1 VLIGLRQRSLRVC
14 AWFCALLLAYL
25 SLIPGDLQ
33 VRTGAPSQLE
43 HFVAYFGTAM
53 FFMLGYPRRRVIA
66 AVSLMVYACF
76 LEVGQLV
83 SPGRFASVVDA
94 TASILG
100 IGAAGALSIL
110 ISVSVLVAGPS
121 FPGERQDLTKRLL
134 DERADHSHWQK

>member
-33 VRTGAPSQLE
+33 VRTGAPTQLE
-43 HFVAYFGTAM
+43 HFVAYFGTTM
-53 FFMLGYPRRRVIA
+53 FFMLGYPRRRVLA

-76 LEVGQLV
+76 LEVSQLV

-100 IGAAGALSIL
+100 VGAAGVLSIL
-110 ISVSVLVAGPS
+110 ISVSVLVSGPS
-121 FPGERQDLTKRLL
+121 FPGERQDLSKRLL
-134 DERADHSHWQK
+134 KERSDHSQWLK

>member
-1 VLIGLRQRSLRVC
+1 VLTGLRQRSLRVC

-33 VRTGAPSQLE
+33 VRTGAPTQLE
-43 HFVAYFGTAM
+43 HFVAYFGTTM

-83 SPGRFASVVDA
+83 LPGRFASVVDA
-94 TASILG
+94 TA
-100 IGAAGALSIL
+100 SIL

-134 DERADHSHWQK
+134 DERADHSHWQN